1 MNQAVE
7 KIIET
12 IDRKLNAFGA
22 VDRINIILEIRE
34 HLDTIEREAMIE
46 EYSLDPEIFEHL

>member
-7 KIIET
+7 KIIDT
-12 IDRKLNAFGA
+12 IDRKLNQFGA
-22 VDRINIILEIRE
+22 VDRINIILEVRE

-46 EYSLDPEIFEHL
+46 EYSLDPEIFE